1 LEFAVA
7 KSGDRSHDLACSFCA
22 KRQREVRKL
31 ISGPKVFICD
41 ECIALCNEIIGED
54 EPQREIKSPRPK
66 EIKSFLDGHVIGQDR
81 AKKTLAVAVYNHY
94 KRIAHDP
101 KPGDVE
107 VQKSNIL
114 LIGPTGCGKT
124 LLAQTL
130 AKLID
135 VPFAM
140 ADATALT
147 EAGYVGEDVE
157 NVVKNLYRAAGN
169 DIART
174 ERGIVCID
182 EVDKL
187 ARKSGGSSVTRDVSG
202 EGVQQALLKMLEG
215 KKTTITPDGA
225 AYRPQQE
232 LIQIDTTK
240 ILFILCGAFAG
251 LEDIIGRRVGE
262 SSLGFGSG
270 KTKKPSENRDELL
283 AQVNQEDLIKFGMI
297 PEFIGRIPMVVA
309 CQDLDTKALV
319 RILTEPKNALVKQY
333 QKLFAMEGV
342 ELVVQQDALEAI
354 SEEAIRRKS
363 GARGLRAILEEIM
376 LDVMYEIPNRQNAR
390 TCIITSGV
398 VKGTE
403 KPVVTF
409 EKKSA

>member
-1 LEFAVA
+1 VNTVA
-7 KSGDRSHDLACSFCA
+7 KSGERTQDLACSFCA
-22 KRQREVRKL
+22 KRQREVKKL

-41 ECIALCNEIIGED
+41 ECISLCNEIIGED
-54 EPQREIKSPRPK
+54 EPQNIIKCPKPK
-66 EIKSFLDGHVIGQDR
+66 EIKSRLDAHIIGQDR
-81 AKKTLAVAVYNHY
+81 AKMTLAVAVYNHY
-94 KRIAHDP
+94 KRISHDP
-101 KPGDVE
+101 KPGEIDI
-107 VQKSNIL
+107 QKSNIL

-130 AKLID
+130 AKMID

-157 NVVKNLYRAAGN
+157 NVVKNLYRIAGN
-169 DIART
+169 DVAKT

-187 ARKSGGSSVTRDVSG
+187 ARKAGGSSMTRDVSG

-232 LIQIDTTK
+232 LVQIDTTK

-251 LEDIIGRRVGE
+251 LENVVGRRVGE
-262 SSLGFGSG
+262 TSLGFGS
-270 KTKKPSENRDELL
+270 TRSKKASENRDELL
-283 AQVNQEDLIKFGMI
+283 SQVTQDDLIKFGMI
-297 PEFIGRIPMVVA
+297 PEFIGRIPMVVS
-309 CQDLDTKALV
+309 CQDLDRGALV

-342 ELVVQQDALEAI
+342 ELEVEPAALEAI

-363 GARGLRAILEEIM
+363 GARGLRAILEELM
-376 LDVMYEIPNRQNAR
+376 LDVMYDIPSRQNAR
-390 TCIITSGV
+390 RCVITSGV
-398 VKGTE
+398 VRGTE
-403 KPVVTF
+403 KPVVVS

>member
-1 LEFAVA
+1 MARPGE
-7 KSGDRSHDLACSFCA
+7 RSQDLACSFCG

-41 ECIALCNEIIGED
+41 GCISLCNEILGED
-54 EPQREIKSPRPK
+54 EPNKSIKCPRPK
-66 EIKSFLDGHVIGQDR
+66 EIKNFLDLHVVGQDR
-81 AKKTLAVAVYNHY
+81 AKMTLAVAVYNHY
-94 KRIAHDP
+94 KRIAHDN
-101 KPGDVE
+101 KPGEVD

-169 DIART
+169 DVART

-187 ARKSGGSSVTRDVSG
+187 ARKAGGSSMTRDVSG

-215 KKTTITPDGA
+215 KKTSITPDGA

-251 LEDIIGRRVGE
+251 LEDVVARRVGE
-262 SSLGFGSG
+262 SAVGFGAG
-270 KTKKPSENRDELL
+270 RTKKPNENRDELL
-283 AQVNQEDLIKFGMI
+283 AQVNQDDLIKFGMI
-297 PEFIGRIPMVVA
+297 PEFIGRIPMVVS
-309 CQDLDTKALV
+309 CQDLDRPALV

-342 ELVVQQDALEAI
+342 ELEVEPAALEAI
-354 SEEAIRRKS
+354 AEEAIRRKS
-363 GARGLRAILEEIM
+363 GARGLRAILEEVM
-376 LDVMYEIPNRQNAR
+376 LDVMYEIPSRQNAR
-390 TCIITSGV
+390 RCIITEGV

-403 KPVVTF
+403 KPSIIY